1 MTRATR
7 LRAAAMLWVT
17 LCLLCAASAHAHT
30 PSLSVLA
37 LDERSPGEFIASWER
52 TQGIQDVSA
61 AYDLLKPV
69 FPEHCRFAAPRLDCG
84 ERGLSGRI
92 GFDGLADLSTAGMI
106 KVQRADGSTQ
116 VMSLTAAQP
125 HVRVSEAR
133 LATSALRGV
142 SSFIWLGI
150 THIWLGLD
158 HLLFVV
164 GLLWLLDS
172 WRVLIKTVTAFT
184 IAHSLTLGAA
194 TFGLHILPTAPV
206 EAVIAL
212 SIAFVAVEI
221 AGEARTKQP
230 SLTRKRPWLVAF
242 AFGLL
247 HGFGFASALAELE
260 IPKANLP
267 IALLCFNVGVEIGQL
282 VFIAGLLALRAAAL
296 RTLERASSLRF
307 AMAGCYAMGVLA
319 MYWFFERIVAF
330 MPDV

>member
-1 MTRATR
+1 MTRAKR
-7 LRAAAMLWVT
+7 LRAAAMLWITV
-17 LCLLCAASAHAHT
+17 CLLYAASAHAHT

-52 TQGIQDVSA
+52 TQAIQDVSA

-84 ERGLSGRI
+84 ERGLTGRV
-92 GFDGLADLSTAGMI
+92 GFDGLGDLSTSGMI
-106 KVQRADGSTQ
+106 KIKWADGGTQ
-116 VMSLTAAQP
+116 ILTLTAAQP

-133 LATSALRGV
+133 LDTRALRGA
-142 SSFIWLGI
+142 SSFIWIGV

-194 TFGLHILPTAPV
+194 TFGLRSPPTAPV

-212 SIAFVAVEI
+212 SIAFIAVEI

-230 SLTRKRPWLVAF
+230 SLTRKRPWVVAF
-242 AFGLL
+242 VFGLL

-260 IPKANLP
+260 VARAELP

-282 VFIAGLLALRAAAL
+282 VFIGGLLALRAAL
-296 RTLERASSLRF
+296 RRLERALGLRF
-307 AMAGCYAMGVLA
+307 AIAGYYSMGILA
-319 MYWFFERIVAF
+319 MYWFFERVVAF